1 MERGGRRPGG
11 FVLKSWPPWVWTSAL
26 AAAVGMDR
34 RWPCFSCSQT
44 RRAPSG
50 GLFWGSPGIAGVTSA
65 RPGPLAAPK
74 PPGLPSNPPGIA
86 SPSLR
91 AREPFLFCTQGIPR
105 HWGQRTPRVWARA
118 GEGRGQWP
126 VCPPEVGVSFRYFE
140 GPGAAGRVRA
150 RLKEPLLPRPQPHPP
165 GPRPL
170 GTFSPGLDRRTNG
183 SPTWTLQKVPEAQKP
198 SLKNSLFE
206 VASFLAHF
214 WC

>member
-34 RWPCFSCSQT
+34 RWSCFFCSQT

-50 GLFWGSPGIAGVTSA
+50 GLFWGSPRIAGVTSA
-65 RPGPLAAPK
+65 RLGPLAAPK

-105 HWGQRTPRVWARA
+105 HWRQRTPLGV
-118 GEGRGQWP
+118 GSGGRGP
-126 VCPPEVGVSFRYFE
+126 RAVASLPPRG
-140 GPGAAGRVRA
+140 GR
-150 RLKEPLLPRPQPHPP
+150 LLPSLR
-165 GPRPL
+165 
-170 GTFSPGLDRRTNG
+170 GTGGRRQSQGQAQGT
-183 SPTWTLQKVPEAQKP
+183 PTP
-198 SLKNSLFE
+198 
-206 VASFLAHF
+206 
-214 WC
+214 